1 MPAKPIFTNEEIAD
15 ALRAAHGLLA
25 TTAQILTKVGGGR
38 KITRQA
44 VSGRIKRS
52 PELREVAEQAAE
64 TLTDLAEQELY
75 KLIKQGYKT
84 AIIFYLKCKGKDRGY
99 IERQE
104 LTGKD
109 GTALTGDKLEP
120 VEVNIKIIDP
130 AGKVKPLED

>member
-25 TTAQILTKVGGGR
+25 TTAQILTEVGGGR

-75 KLIKQGYKT
+75 KLIKKGDKT

-120 VEVNIKIIDP
+120 VEVNIKIVDP
-130 AGKVKPLED
+130 AGKVKRLED

>member
-75 KLIKQGYKT
+75 KLIKQGDKT

-104 LTGKD
+104 FTGRD
-109 GTALTGDKLEP
+109 GTPLSADKAVPLE
-120 VEVNIKIIDP
+120 VKINVVDP
-130 AGKVKPLED
+130 AASKAAKK

>member
-15 ALRAAHGLLA
+15 ALRAAYGLLA

-75 KLIKQGYKT
+75 KLIKQGDKT
-84 AIIFYLKCKGKDRGY
+84 AIIFYLKCKGKARGY
-99 IERQE
+99 VERQE
-104 LTGKD
+104 VTGAD
-109 GTALTGDKLEP
+109 GAPIEP
-120 VEVNIKIIDP
+120 V
-130 AGKVKPLED
+130 KVQFI